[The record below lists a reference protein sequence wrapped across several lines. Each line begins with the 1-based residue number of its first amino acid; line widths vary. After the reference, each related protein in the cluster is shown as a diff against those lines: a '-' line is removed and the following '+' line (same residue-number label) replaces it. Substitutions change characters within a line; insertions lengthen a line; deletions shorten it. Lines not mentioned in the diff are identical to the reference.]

1 MTSEYDT
8 SQPSNSVEA
17 SSDSLVFAQPR
28 EQHPSVIEAFT
39 FLLKAERWPLILL
52 IGGCSYLLSGMVPIV
67 PVMFFSGYIMFLIE
81 QQIRRPNASVLV
93 PNFDDTAAYLERG
106 AWTVLAQIV
115 LGILISIPTTMLLI
129 ALIIIAFMVGSS
141 EIAQDPSTQLM
152 FMIIVVLSLGLLLL
166 ISLAS
171 YMFTG
176 ILWFRSGMAGSFKDA
191 FQFKWAWDFLKT
203 CGLRIFFGFFC
214 LALIATLLNL
224 LGLLVL
230 LVGTYFMGALSAIA
244 GMHYLS
250 QWYDCYLAQGG
261 TPIPLSPKL
270 RLEKLAPE

>member
-1 MTSEYDT
+1 MTSESDT

-81 QQIRRPNASVLV
+81 QQIRRPNAPVLF

-115 LGILISIPTTMLLI
+115 LGILISIPTTMFLI
-129 ALIIIAFMVGSS
+129 ALIIIAFMVGDS
-141 EIAQDPSTQLM
+141 EIAQDRSTQLM
-152 FMIIVVLSLGLLLL
+152 FVIILVLSLGLLLL
-166 ISLAS
+166 ISLAL

-176 ILWFRSGMAGSFKDA
+176 ILWFRSGMAGSFKEA
-191 FQFKWAWDFLKT
+191 FQFNWAWNFLKT

-230 LVGTYFMGALSAIA
+230 LVGTYFTGALSGIA

-250 QWYDCYLAQGG
+250 QWYDYYLAQGG